1 MLLPSGRFPRA
12 LRVYVR
18 IAVVLA
24 LGPVVLAALAEGFA
38 RLRFLPSIG
47 AVLEQEPYRKLV
59 LLQAPRGIQTPT
71 AFSTNRWGMRG
82 GEPPREWKQWNT
94 WIAIGSST
102 TLCYALDDRKTWPY
116 LLQERLQE
124 KAPLTWVGNAGQ
136 DGATTKSSVHFMETV
151 IRKLRP
157 DAIVLLT
164 GASDLALTFADE
176 RRERG
181 SPYDRAF
188 EIRMARE
195 VDKHSIRER
204 FRLYRAWK
212 LRQRRLASYPD
223 TLRQAA
229 HQSRFPA
236 PLTAPEDSLP
246 ADSLVA
252 PGLAGYQANL
262 LRIQALAA
270 EMGVRALFLTQPAL
284 FGSDS
289 IWAMRESRTIE
300 FRQREYR
307 VSAATE
313 RRLMDHYNAVLLDLC
328 AAGHI
333 ECFDLAPAIPNDSA
347 YFYDEGHFTEK
358 GAALTAERISA
369 YILAHPS
376 RSSNP

>member
-1 MLLPSGRFPRA
+1 MLPPSERLRRA
-12 LRVYVR
+12 WRICVR
-18 IAVVLA
+18 IAAVLT
-24 LGPVVLAALAEGFA
+24 LGPLLLAALAEGFA
-38 RLRFLPSIG
+38 RFRFLPSIG
-47 AVLEQEPYRKLV
+47 AVLEQEPYRRLV
-59 LLQAPRGIQTPT
+59 LTRAPRGIQTPT
-71 AFSTNRWGMRG
+71 SFSTNRWGMRG
-82 GEPPREWKQWNT
+82 GEPPREWKRWNT

-116 LLQERLQE
+116 LLQVRLQE
-124 KAPLTWVGNAGQ
+124 NSPPTWIGNAGQ
-136 DGATTKSSVHFMETV
+136 DGATTKSGVHFMETV

-157 DAIVLLT
+157 DAIVFLA
-164 GASDLALTFADE
+164 GASDLALTFSDE

-195 VDKHSIRER
+195 VDKHSVRER

-236 PLTAPEDSLP
+236 LLTAPEDSLP
-246 ADSLVA
+246 ADSLLE
-252 PGLAGYQANL
+252 PGLAVYRANL
-262 LRIQALAA
+262 LRMRALAG
-270 EMGVRALFLTQPAL
+270 ELGVRILFLTQPAL

-289 IWAMRESRTIE
+289 IWAARESRTIE
-300 FRQREYR
+300 FRHREYR
-307 VSAATE
+307 ISAATE
-313 RRLMDHYNAVLLDLC
+313 RRLMDRYNAVLLDLC
-328 AAGHI
+328 AAGRI
-333 ECFDLAPAIPNDSA
+333 ECFDLAPQIPNDSA

-369 YILAHPS
+369 YILAHP
-376 RSSNP
+376 